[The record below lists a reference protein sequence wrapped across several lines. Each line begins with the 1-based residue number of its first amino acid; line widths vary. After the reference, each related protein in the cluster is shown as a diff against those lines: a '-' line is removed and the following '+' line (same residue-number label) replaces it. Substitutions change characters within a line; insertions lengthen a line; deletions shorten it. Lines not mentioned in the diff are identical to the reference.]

1 MFQLV
6 EGHCESNLS
15 KSLPV
20 LLVDKSWKQ
29 LGTNFYRRNEP
40 GFFMNRKNEPGF
52 LMNRRNER
60 GF

>member
-6 EGHCESNLS
+6 EGHCESYLS

-29 LGTNFYRRNEP
+29 LGTNYFTEETNQDSS
-40 GFFMNRKNEPGF
+40 
-52 LMNRRNER
+52 
-60 GF
+60 